1 MNRNRVWLSCCAL
14 TVLCFVPGFV
24 VADEKPPVDV
34 LIADFEEESYGDWKT
49 EGDAF
54 GTRPAAGALS
64 GQMDVSG
71 FQGKQL
77 VNTFLGGDRS
87 TGTLTSPPIEIR
99 QPYFHF
105 LIGGGGYENETCM
118 NLLVDGEVVR
128 TATGPNRKPGGSEQL
143 ARVYW
148 DVQDFVGKRGVLQI
162 VDQRTGGWGHINV
175 DDIYASNRSQG
186 IPAEE
191 FSKGPNLQTFP
202 SYPEVGYDQTYRPQF
217 HFTSLKHWLNDPN
230 GMVFLDGEYH
240 LFFQHN
246 PVANVWGNMTWGH
259 AVSKDMV
266 HWKQLPHAILPYD
279 DGTIFSGTAV
289 VDHNNSLGVQ
299 QGDTKT
305 LVAAFTFARQPFY
318 QALAYSN
325 DRGRTFQL
333 WNDGKPVV
341 ANQGYDPGERDPKIF
356 WHEPSQK
363 WVMVL
368 WVKRAKPGRVLF
380 FNSDD
385 LKTWTEVSQFD
396 RDWVFECMDMIQLP
410 VDGDAS
416 NKKWVLYDASFEYEI
431 GQFDGK
437 EFTTDKVVHRGDY
450 GPNFYAAQTF
460 NDSPDGRSVI
470 IGWMRGENTPFRREG
485 MPFHQQ
491 MSFPQTMQLRTTPSG
506 VQLFR
511 WPVKEIESLYDEGIV
526 LKNTD
531 IKSTGNELSD
541 FQAELIDFSIA
552 FEANAETELLIDLR
566 GQKIMFKDGAVHYQ
580 NRQVPAPAVDGVVKL
595 RVLVDRAS
603 LELFTNEG
611 QYVATFNADIEP
623 GNKTVAIKSPGNEAI
638 RSLIVHGLKSAW

>member
-1 MNRNRVWLSCCAL
+1 MNRNHTGQFSCA
-14 TVLCFVPGFV
+14 VLLLCLFPCLVS
-24 VADEKPPVDV
+24 ADEKPRVDV
-34 LIADFEEESYGDWKT
+34 LIADFEGASYGDWKV
-49 EGDAF
+49 EGEAF
-54 GTRPAAGALS
+54 GTQPASGALS

-71 FQGKQL
+71 YEGKQL

-87 TGTLTSPPIEIR
+87 TGRLTSPPIKIQ

-105 LIGGGGYENETCM
+105 LIGGGGYEDETCM
-118 NLLVDGEVVR
+118 NLLVDGQVVR
-128 TATGPNRKPGGSEQL
+128 TATGPNRKPGGSEHLQ
-143 ARVYW
+143 RVYW
-148 DVQDFVGKRGVLQI
+148 DVHDLIGKRGVLQI
-162 VDQRTGGWGHINV
+162 VDQRTGGWGHVNV
-175 DDIYASNRSQG
+175 DDIHAGNRSLG

-191 FSKGPNLQTFP
+191 LSKGPNLQTFS
-202 SYPEVGYDQTYRPQF
+202 SYEEVGYDQTYRPQF

-246 PVANVWGNMTWGH
+246 PVSNAWGNMTWGH

-299 QGDTKT
+299 EGDTKT
-305 LVAAFTFARQPFY
+305 IAAAFTFARHPFY
-318 QALAYSN
+318 QALAYST

-333 WNDGKPVV
+333 WNDGKPIVP
-341 ANQGYDPGERDPKIF
+341 NQGYDPGERDPKVF
-356 WHEPSQK
+356 WHEPTQK

-368 WVKRAKPGRVLF
+368 WVKQAKPGRVLF

-396 RDWVFECMDMIQLP
+396 RDWVFECMDMVHLP
-410 VDGDAS
+410 VDGDES
-416 NKKWVLYDASFEYEI
+416 NKRWVLYDASFEYEI
-431 GQFDGK
+431 GEFDGT
-437 EFTTDKVVHRGDY
+437 EFTTDKAVHRGDY

-470 IGWMRGENTPFRREG
+470 IGWMRGENTPFRRED

-491 MSFPQTMQLRTTPSG
+491 MSFPQTMQLRTTVDG
-506 VQLFR
+506 VRLFR
-511 WPVKEIESLYDEGIV
+511 WPVKEIESLYEEEIA
-526 LKNTD
+526 LEKTD
-531 IKSTGNELSD
+531 VKSAAGKLSE

-552 FEANAETELLIDLR
+552 FEADANTELSINLR
-566 GQKIMFKDGAVHYQ
+566 GQKLTYKDGAVHYQ
-580 NRQVPAPAVDGVVKL
+580 NHPVPAPPIDGVVKL

-603 LELFTNEG
+603 LELFTSEG
-611 QYVATFNADIEP
+611 QYVATFNADIDP
-623 GNKTVAIKSPGNEAI
+623 NNKTVAVRSPGNELI
-638 RSLIVHGLKSAW
+638 RSFKVHRLKSAW